1 MAGVAL
7 LEDKLREKMLRW
19 FGHVQ
24 QRLIDVTYV
33 LDSSASNPDE
43 QQETILQVLEKIGVS
58 EEKIEN
64 MIEI

>member
-1 MAGVAL
+1 M
-7 LEDKLREKMLRW
+7 
-19 FGHVQ
+19 
-24 QRLIDVTYV
+24 YV

-64 MIEI
+64 MIEIWTKSMKWCRRH